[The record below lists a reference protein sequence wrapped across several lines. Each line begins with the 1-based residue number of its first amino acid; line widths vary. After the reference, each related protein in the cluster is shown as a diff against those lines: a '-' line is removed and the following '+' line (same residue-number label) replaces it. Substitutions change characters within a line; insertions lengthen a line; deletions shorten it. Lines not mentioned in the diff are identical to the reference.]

1 MNKRTHILTGALAV
15 AAVLLLGAASVGTG
29 FSAWKTQVGVRAAL
43 SMQDGR
49 QLALQEAALTVY
61 QPAVQAAE
69 QTPEETP
76 EAKAAEKSAAAAD
89 NAQAPEKTAAPEP
102 AAASRAEDA
111 QPAGEAGTEPG
122 TAEEAADAQAELLA
136 LAAPETAEPTALEPE
151 AAEEGRT
158 EAAEPEQKSETTE
171 PEPLESAEPQ
181 TNESAA
187 PEQPEPE
194 PTADTP
200 QPEPETQAAAPKG
213 TPVEVSRPQGLCA
226 EYPEVTLQP
235 GGWAEYQVVLVNE
248 GTADAALP
256 ELEIPDLPEG
266 LHCEPPE
273 LPESGLLRAGERL
286 TLTWIVHCEGEGRP
300 VAFSVTAHLTQLP
313 IAPAP
318 SAAYTIVPGS
328 GREEETP

>member
-1 MNKRTHILTGALAV
+1 MNKRTHILPGVLAV
-15 AAVLLLGAASVGTG
+15 AVVLLLGAASVGTG

-76 EAKAAEKSAAAAD
+76 EAKAPEESAAAAD
-89 NAQAPEKTAAPEP
+89 NAQAPEETAAPEP

-111 QPAGEAGTEPG
+111 QPAGEAA
-122 TAEEAADAQAELLA
+122 AEEAADAQAELLA

-151 AAEEGRT
+151 AAE
-158 EAAEPEQKSETTE
+158 PEQKSETTG

-187 PEQPEPE
+187 PEQPESE
-194 PTADTP
+194 P
-200 QPEPETQAAAPKG
+200 AAAPKG

-318 SAAYTIVPGS
+318 SAAYTIAPGS

>member
-1 MNKRTHILTGALAV
+1 MNKRTHILTGALAA

-76 EAKAAEKSAAAAD
+76 EAKAPEESAAAAD
-89 NAQAPEKTAAPEP
+89 NAQAPEETAAPEP

-158 EAAEPEQKSETTE
+158 EAAEPEQKSETTG
-171 PEPLESAEPQ
+171 PEPLELAEPQ

-187 PEQPEPE
+187 PE
-194 PTADTP
+194 

-256 ELEIPDLPEG
+256 ELEIPDLPED
-266 LHCEPPE
+266 LHCELPE

-318 SAAYTIVPGS
+318 SAAYTIAPGS

>member
-1 MNKRTHILTGALAV
+1 MNKRTHILTGALAA

-76 EAKAAEKSAAAAD
+76 EAKAPEESAAAAD
-89 NAQAPEKTAAPEP
+89 NAQAPEETAAPEPEP

-158 EAAEPEQKSETTE
+158 EAAELEQKSETTG

-181 TNESAA
+181 TNES
-187 PEQPEPE
+187 
-194 PTADTP
+194 ADTP

-266 LHCEPPE
+266 LHCELPE

-318 SAAYTIVPGS
+318 SAAYTIAPGS

>member
-1 MNKRTHILTGALAV
+1 MNKRTHILTGALAA

-76 EAKAAEKSAAAAD
+76 AAKAPEESAAAAD
-89 NAQAPEKTAAPEP
+89 NAQAPEETAAPEPEP

-111 QPAGEAGTEPG
+111 QPAGEAGTKPG

-158 EAAEPEQKSETTE
+158 EAAEPEQ
-171 PEPLESAEPQ
+171 PES
-181 TNESAA
+181 
-187 PEQPEPE
+187 
-194 PTADTP
+194 
-200 QPEPETQAAAPKG
+200 ETQAAAPKG

-266 LHCEPPE
+266 LHCELPE

-313 IAPAP
+313 ITPAP

>member
-1 MNKRTHILTGALAV
+1 MNKWTHILTGALAA

-76 EAKAAEKSAAAAD
+76 EAKAPEESAAAAD

-102 AAASRAEDA
+102 EPAAASRAEDA
-111 QPAGEAGTEPG
+111 QPVGEAGTKPG

-136 LAAPETAEPTALEPE
+136 LVAQETAEPTALEPE

-158 EAAEPEQKSETTE
+158 EAAEPEQKSETTG

-187 PEQPEPE
+187 PKQPESE
-194 PTADTP
+194 P
-200 QPEPETQAAAPKG
+200 AASPKG

-266 LHCEPPE
+266 LHCELPE

-300 VAFSVTAHLTQLP
+300 VAFSVTAHLNQLP

-318 SAAYTIVPGS
+318 SAAYTIAPGS

>member
-1 MNKRTHILTGALAV
+1 MNKRTHILTGALAA

-76 EAKAAEKSAAAAD
+76 EAKAPEESAAAAD
-89 NAQAPEKTAAPEP
+89 NAQAPEETAAPEP

-111 QPAGEAGTEPG
+111 QPAGEAGTKPG

-151 AAEEGRT
+151 AVEEGRT
-158 EAAEPEQKSETTE
+158 EAAEPEQKSETTG

-187 PEQPEPE
+187 PEQPESE
-194 PTADTP
+194 P
-200 QPEPETQAAAPKG
+200 AAAPKG

-266 LHCEPPE
+266 LHCELPE

>member
-1 MNKRTHILTGALAV
+1 MNKRTHILTGALAA

-49 QLALQEAALTVY
+49 QLVLQEAALTVY

-76 EAKAAEKSAAAAD
+76 EAKAAEESAAAAD
-89 NAQAPEKTAAPEP
+89 NAQAPEETAAPEP

-187 PEQPEPE
+187 PEQPES
-194 PTADTP
+194 
-200 QPEPETQAAAPKG
+200 ETQAAAPKG

-248 GTADAALP
+248 GMADAALP

-266 LHCEPPE
+266 LHCELPE
-273 LPESGLLRAGERL
+273 LPESGLLRAGEQL

-318 SAAYTIVPGS
+318 SATYTIVPGS

>member
-1 MNKRTHILTGALAV
+1 MNKRTHILTGALAA

-76 EAKAAEKSAAAAD
+76 EAKAPEESAAAAD

-102 AAASRAEDA
+102 
-111 QPAGEAGTEPG
+111 
-122 TAEEAADAQAELLA
+122 
-136 LAAPETAEPTALEPE
+136 AEPTALEPE

-158 EAAEPEQKSETTE
+158 EAAEPEQKSETTG

-187 PEQPEPE
+187 PEQPES
-194 PTADTP
+194 
-200 QPEPETQAAAPKG
+200 ETQAAAPKG

-266 LHCEPPE
+266 LHCELPE

>member
-1 MNKRTHILTGALAV
+1 MNKRTHILTGALAA

-76 EAKAAEKSAAAAD
+76 EAKAPEESAAAAD
-89 NAQAPEKTAAPEP
+89 NAQAPEETAAPEP

-158 EAAEPEQKSETTE
+158 EAAEPEQKSETTG

-181 TNESAA
+181 TNESADT
-187 PEQPEPE
+187 PQQPEP
-194 PTADTP
+194 
-200 QPEPETQAAAPKG
+200 AAAPKG

-226 EYPEVTLQP
+226 EYPEVTIQP

-266 LHCEPPE
+266 LHCELPE

>member
-1 MNKRTHILTGALAV
+1 MNKRTHILTGALAA

-61 QPAVQAAE
+61 QPAAQAAE

-76 EAKAAEKSAAAAD
+76 EAKAPEESAAAAD
-89 NAQAPEKTAAPEP
+89 NAQAPEETAAPEP
-102 AAASRAEDA
+102 AAASREEDA
-111 QPAGEAGTEPG
+111 QPAGEAGTKPG

-151 AAEEGRT
+151 AAEEERT
-158 EAAEPEQKSETTE
+158 EAAK

-187 PEQPEPE
+187 PEQPESE
-194 PTADTP
+194 P
-200 QPEPETQAAAPKG
+200 AAAPKG

>member
-1 MNKRTHILTGALAV
+1 MNKRTHILTGALAA
-15 AAVLLLGAASVGTG
+15 AAVLLLEAASVGMG
-29 FSAWKTQVGVRAAL
+29 FSTWKTQVGVRAAL

-76 EAKAAEKSAAAAD
+76 EAKAPEESAAAAD
-89 NAQAPEKTAAPEP
+89 NAQAPEETAAPEPEP

-151 AAEEGRT
+151 AAE
-158 EAAEPEQKSETTE
+158 PEQKAETTE

-187 PEQPEPE
+187 PEQPESE
-194 PTADTP
+194 PAADTP
-200 QPEPETQAAAPKG
+200 QPEPETQAAAPEG
-213 TPVEVSRPQGLCA
+213 TPVEVSQPEGLCA
-226 EYPEVTLQP
+226 EYPEVPLQP
-235 GGWAEYQVVLVNE
+235 GGWAEYRVVLVNE
-248 GTADAALP
+248 GTADAALL

-266 LHCEPPE
+266 VSCEGPE
-273 LPESGLLRAGERL
+273 LPESGLLRAGQRL
-286 TLTWIVHCEGEGRP
+286 TLTWIVHCEGESRT
-300 VAFSVTAHLTQLP
+300 VAFSVTARLTQPP

-318 SAAYTIVPGS
+318 SAAYTIAPGS

>member
-1 MNKRTHILTGALAV
+1 MNKRTHILTGALAA

-76 EAKAAEKSAAAAD
+76 EAKAAEESAAAAD

-111 QPAGEAGTEPG
+111 QPAGEA
-122 TAEEAADAQAELLA
+122 AADAQAELLA
-136 LAAPETAEPTALEPE
+136 LAAPETAEPTALELE

-158 EAAEPEQKSETTE
+158 ESAEPEQKSETTE
-171 PEPLESAEPQ
+171 SEPLESAEPQ

-187 PEQPEPE
+187 PEQPESE
-194 PTADTP
+194 P
-200 QPEPETQAAAPKG
+200 AAALKG

-266 LHCEPPE
+266 LHCELPE

-318 SAAYTIVPGS
+318 SAAYTIAPGS

>member
-1 MNKRTHILTGALAV
+1 MNKRTHILTGALAA

-76 EAKAAEKSAAAAD
+76 EAKAPEESAAAAD
-89 NAQAPEKTAAPEP
+89 NARAPEKTAAPEPEP

-111 QPAGEAGTEPG
+111 QPAGEAA
-122 TAEEAADAQAELLA
+122 AEEAADAQAELLA

-158 EAAEPEQKSETTE
+158 EAAK
-171 PEPLESAEPQ
+171 
-181 TNESAA
+181 
-187 PEQPEPE
+187 PEQPESE
-194 PTADTP
+194 PAADTP
-200 QPEPETQAAAPKG
+200 QPEPETQAAAPEG

-266 LHCEPPE
+266 LHCELPE

>member
-1 MNKRTHILTGALAV
+1 MNKRTHILTGALAA

-76 EAKAAEKSAAAAD
+76 EAKAAEESAAAAD
-89 NAQAPEKTAAPEP
+89 NAQAPEKTAVSEPEP

-111 QPAGEAGTEPG
+111 QPAGEAA
-122 TAEEAADAQAELLA
+122 AEEAADAQAELLA

-151 AAEEGRT
+151 AAKEGRT

-187 PEQPEPE
+187 PE
-194 PTADTP
+194 
-200 QPEPETQAAAPKG
+200 G
-213 TPVEVSRPQGLCA
+213 IPVEVSRPQGLCA

-318 SAAYTIVPGS
+318 SAAYTIAPGS

>member
-1 MNKRTHILTGALAV
+1 MNKRTHILTGALAA

-49 QLALQEAALTVY
+49 QLVLQEAALTVY

-89 NAQAPEKTAAPEP
+89 NAQAPEETAAPEP

-111 QPAGEAGTEPG
+111 QPAGEAA
-122 TAEEAADAQAELLA
+122 AEEAADAQAELLA

-181 TNESAA
+181 TNES
-187 PEQPEPE
+187 
-194 PTADTP
+194 
-200 QPEPETQAAAPKG
+200 AAPKG

>member
-1 MNKRTHILTGALAV
+1 MNKRTHILTGALAA

-89 NAQAPEKTAAPEP
+89 NAQAPEETAAPEPEP
-102 AAASRAEDA
+102 AAASRVKDA

-158 EAAEPEQKSETTE
+158 ESAEPEQKSETTG
-171 PEPLESAEPQ
+171 PEPLESAELQ

-187 PEQPEPE
+187 PE
-194 PTADTP
+194 

-266 LHCEPPE
+266 LHCELPE

>member
-1 MNKRTHILTGALAV
+1 MNKRTHILTGVLAA

-76 EAKAAEKSAAAAD
+76 EAKAAEESAAAAD
-89 NAQAPEKTAAPEP
+89 NAQAPEETAAPEP

-111 QPAGEAGTEPG
+111 RPAGEAGTEPG
-122 TAEEAADAQAELLA
+122 TAEEAADVQPELLA

-151 AAEEGRT
+151 AAKEGRT

-187 PEQPEPE
+187 PE
-194 PTADTP
+194 
-200 QPEPETQAAAPKG
+200 G
-213 TPVEVSRPQGLCA
+213 TPVEMSRPQGLCA

-273 LPESGLLRAGERL
+273 LPESGLLRAGEQL

>member
-76 EAKAAEKSAAAAD
+76 EAKAPEESAAAAD
-89 NAQAPEKTAAPEP
+89 NAQAPEETDAPEP

-122 TAEEAADAQAELLA
+122 TAEEAADAQPELLA
-136 LAAPETAEPTALEPE
+136 LAALETAEPTALEPE

-158 EAAEPEQKSETTE
+158 EAAEPE
-171 PEPLESAEPQ
+171 PLESAEPQ
-181 TNESAA
+181 TNESAE
-187 PEQPEPE
+187 PEQPES
-194 PTADTP
+194 
-200 QPEPETQAAAPKG
+200 ETQAAAPKG

-256 ELEIPDLPEG
+256 ELEIPALPEG
-266 LHCEPPE
+266 LHCELPE

>member
-1 MNKRTHILTGALAV
+1 MNKRTHILTGALTA

-76 EAKAAEKSAAAAD
+76 EAKAPEESAAAAD
-89 NAQAPEKTAAPEP
+89 NAQAPEETAAPEPEP

-158 EAAEPEQKSETTE
+158 EAAEPEQKSETTG

-187 PEQPEPE
+187 PEQPESE
-194 PTADTP
+194 P
-200 QPEPETQAAAPKG
+200 AAAPKG
-213 TPVEVSRPQGLCA
+213 IPVEVSRPQGLCA

-266 LHCEPPE
+266 LHCELPE

>member
-1 MNKRTHILTGALAV
+1 MNKRTHILTGALAA

-76 EAKAAEKSAAAAD
+76 EAKAPEESAAAAD
-89 NAQAPEKTAAPEP
+89 NAQAPEETAAPEP

-111 QPAGEAGTEPG
+111 QPAGEAA
-122 TAEEAADAQAELLA
+122 AEEAADAQAELLA

-151 AAEEGRT
+151 AAE
-158 EAAEPEQKSETTE
+158 PEQKSETTG

-187 PEQPEPE
+187 PEQPESE
-194 PTADTP
+194 P
-200 QPEPETQAAAPKG
+200 AAAPKG

-266 LHCEPPE
+266 LHCELPE

-318 SAAYTIVPGS
+318 SAAYTIAPGS

>member
-1 MNKRTHILTGALAV
+1 MNKRTHILTGALAA

-76 EAKAAEKSAAAAD
+76 EAKAPEESAAAAD
-89 NAQAPEKTAAPEP
+89 NAQAPEETAAPEP

-187 PEQPEPE
+187 PKQPESE
-194 PTADTP
+194 P
-200 QPEPETQAAAPKG
+200 AAAPKG

-266 LHCEPPE
+266 LHCELPE

-313 IAPAP
+313 ITPAP

>member
-1 MNKRTHILTGALAV
+1 MNKRTHILTGALAA

-76 EAKAAEKSAAAAD
+76 EAKAPEESAAAAD
-89 NAQAPEKTAAPEP
+89 NAQAPEETAAPEP

-111 QPAGEAGTEPG
+111 QPAGEAA
-122 TAEEAADAQAELLA
+122 AEEAELLA
-136 LAAPETAEPTALEPE
+136 FAAPETAEPTALEPE
-151 AAEEGRT
+151 AAEEGRR
-158 EAAEPEQKSETTE
+158 EAAE

-187 PEQPEPE
+187 PEQPESE
-194 PTADTP
+194 PAADTP
-200 QPEPETQAAAPKG
+200 QPESETQAAAPKG

-266 LHCEPPE
+266 LHCELPE

-300 VAFSVTAHLTQLP
+300 VAFSVTAHLNQLP

>member
-1 MNKRTHILTGALAV
+1 MNKRTHILAGVLTA
-15 AAVLLLGAASVGTG
+15 AAVLLLGAASTKTG
-29 FSAWKTQVGVRAAL
+29 LSAWKTQVGVQAAL
-43 SMQDGR
+43 SLQDGR
-49 QLALQEAALTVY
+49 QLALQDAALTVY
-61 QPAVQAAE
+61 RPAVQA
-69 QTPEETP
+69 PEETP
-76 EAKAAEKSAAAAD
+76 ETNAAEEPAATPD
-89 NAQAPEKTAAPEP
+89 NAPEP
-102 AAASRAEDA
+102 AASAAPEPTTPEPTETALPEDA
-111 QPAGEAGTEPG
+111 PPAEETGSETGTGEA
-122 TAEEAADAQAELLA
+122 AADAPAQPQA
-136 LAAPETAEPTALEPE
+136 LAAPMNAEPTALEP
-151 AAEEGRT
+151 

-194 PTADTP
+194 M
-200 QPEPETQAAAPKG
+200 QAAAPKG

>member
-1 MNKRTHILTGALAV
+1 MNKRTHILTGALAA

-76 EAKAAEKSAAAAD
+76 EAKAAEESAAAAD

-102 AAASRAEDA
+102 AAASREEDA

-158 EAAEPEQKSETTE
+158 EAAEPEQKLETTE

-181 TNESAA
+181 TNES
-187 PEQPEPE
+187 
-194 PTADTP
+194 
-200 QPEPETQAAAPKG
+200 AAPKG

-286 TLTWIVHCEGEGRP
+286 TLTWIVHCEGEGWP
-300 VAFSVTAHLTQLP
+300 VAFSVTAHLTRLP

>member
-1 MNKRTHILTGALAV
+1 MNKRTHILTGALAA

-76 EAKAAEKSAAAAD
+76 EAKAPEESAAAAD
-89 NAQAPEKTAAPEP
+89 NAQAPEETAAPEPEP

-111 QPAGEAGTEPG
+111 QPAGKAGTEPG

-158 EAAEPEQKSETTE
+158 EAAEPEQ
-171 PEPLESAEPQ
+171 PES
-181 TNESAA
+181 
-187 PEQPEPE
+187 
-194 PTADTP
+194 
-200 QPEPETQAAAPKG
+200 ETQAAAPKG

-266 LHCEPPE
+266 LHCELPE

-318 SAAYTIVPGS
+318 SAAYTIAPGS

>member
-1 MNKRTHILTGALAV
+1 MNKRTHILTGALAA

-69 QTPEETP
+69 QTPEEMP

-89 NAQAPEKTAAPEP
+89 NAQAPEETAAPEP

-111 QPAGEAGTEPG
+111 QPAGEAA
-122 TAEEAADAQAELLA
+122 AEEAADAQAELLA

-158 EAAEPEQKSETTE
+158 EAAEPE
-171 PEPLESAEPQ
+171 PLESAEPQ

-187 PEQPEPE
+187 PE
-194 PTADTP
+194 

-266 LHCEPPE
+266 LHCKPPE
-273 LPESGLLRAGERL
+273 LPESGLLRAGEQL

>member
-1 MNKRTHILTGALAV
+1 MNKRTHILTGALAA

-76 EAKAAEKSAAAAD
+76 EAKAPEESAAAAD
-89 NAQAPEKTAAPEP
+89 NAQAPEETAAPEP

-158 EAAEPEQKSETTE
+158 EAAEPE
-171 PEPLESAEPQ
+171 PLESAEPQ

-187 PEQPEPE
+187 PEQPESE
-194 PTADTP
+194 PAADTP

-266 LHCEPPE
+266 LHCELPE
-273 LPESGLLRAGERL
+273 LPESGLLQAGERL

>member
-1 MNKRTHILTGALAV
+1 MNKRTHILTGALAA

-76 EAKAAEKSAAAAD
+76 EAKAPEESAAAAD
-89 NAQAPEKTAAPEP
+89 NAQAPEETAAPEP

-111 QPAGEAGTEPG
+111 QPAGEAA
-122 TAEEAADAQAELLA
+122 AEEAADAQAELLA

-158 EAAEPEQKSETTE
+158 EAAEPEQKSETTG

-194 PTADTP
+194 PAADTP
-200 QPEPETQAAAPKG
+200 QPKPEMQAAAPKG

-266 LHCEPPE
+266 LHCELPE

>member
-1 MNKRTHILTGALAV
+1 MNKRTHILTGALAA

-69 QTPEETP
+69 TTPEETP

-89 NAQAPEKTAAPEP
+89 NAQAPEETAAPEP

-136 LAAPETAEPTALEPE
+136 LAAPETAEPTALELE

-158 EAAEPEQKSETTE
+158 EAAK

-187 PEQPEPE
+187 PE
-194 PTADTP
+194 
-200 QPEPETQAAAPKG
+200 G

-328 GREEETP
+328 GREETP

>member
-1 MNKRTHILTGALAV
+1 MNKRTHILTGALAA

-29 FSAWKTQVGVRAAL
+29 FSVWKTQVGVRAAL

-76 EAKAAEKSAAAAD
+76 EAKAPEESAAAAD
-89 NAQAPEKTAAPEP
+89 NAQAPEETAALEP

-158 EAAEPEQKSETTE
+158 EAAEPEQKSETTG

-187 PEQPEPE
+187 PE
-194 PTADTP
+194 

>member
-1 MNKRTHILTGALAV
+1 MNKRTHILTGALAA

-76 EAKAAEKSAAAAD
+76 EAKAPEESAAAAD
-89 NAQAPEKTAAPEP
+89 NAQAPEETAAPEP
-102 AAASRAEDA
+102 AAASRAKDA
-111 QPAGEAGTEPG
+111 QPTGEARIEPG

-158 EAAEPEQKSETTE
+158 EAAEPEQKSETTG

-181 TNESAA
+181 TNES
-187 PEQPEPE
+187 
-194 PTADTP
+194 D
-200 QPEPETQAAAPKG
+200 APKG

-266 LHCEPPE
+266 LHCELPE

-300 VAFSVTAHLTQLP
+300 FAFSVTAHLTQLP

>member
-1 MNKRTHILTGALAV
+1 MNKRTHILTGALAA

-76 EAKAAEKSAAAAD
+76 EAKAPEESAAAAD
-89 NAQAPEKTAAPEP
+89 NAQAPEETAAPEP

-136 LAAPETAEPTALEPE
+136 LAAPETAEPTALEPA

-158 EAAEPEQKSETTE
+158 EAAEPEQKSETTG

-187 PEQPEPE
+187 PEQPESE
-194 PTADTP
+194 PTAA
-200 QPEPETQAAAPKG
+200 PEG

-266 LHCEPPE
+266 LHCELPE

>member
-1 MNKRTHILTGALAV
+1 MNKRTHILTGALAA

-43 SMQDGR
+43 SIQDGR

-76 EAKAAEKSAAAAD
+76 EAKAAE
-89 NAQAPEKTAAPEP
+89 
-102 AAASRAEDA
+102 DA
-111 QPAGEAGTEPG
+111 QPAGEAA
-122 TAEEAADAQAELLA
+122 AEEAADAQAELLA

-158 EAAEPEQKSETTE
+158 EAAEPEQKSETTG

-194 PTADTP
+194 PAADTP

-266 LHCEPPE
+266 LHCELPE

-318 SAAYTIVPGS
+318 SAAYTIAPGS

>member
-1 MNKRTHILTGALAV
+1 MNKRTHILTGALAA

-69 QTPEETP
+69 QTPEEMP
-76 EAKAAEKSAAAAD
+76 EAKAPEESAAAAD
-89 NAQAPEKTAAPEP
+89 NAQAPEETAAPEP
-102 AAASRAEDA
+102 AAASREEDA
-111 QPAGEAGTEPG
+111 QPAGEAGIEPG

-158 EAAEPEQKSETTE
+158 EAAEPEQKSETTG

-187 PEQPEPE
+187 PEQPESE
-194 PTADTP
+194 P
-200 QPEPETQAAAPKG
+200 AAAPKG
-213 TPVEVSRPQGLCA
+213 TSVEVSRPQGLCA

-256 ELEIPDLPEG
+256 ELEIPALPEG
-266 LHCEPPE
+266 LHCELPE

-286 TLTWIVHCEGEGRP
+286 TLTWIVHCEGEDRP

>member
-1 MNKRTHILTGALAV
+1 MNKRTHILTGALAA

-76 EAKAAEKSAAAAD
+76 EVKAPEKSAAAAD
-89 NAQAPEKTAAPEP
+89 NAQAPEETAAPEP

-158 EAAEPEQKSETTE
+158 EAAEPEQKSETTG

-187 PEQPEPE
+187 PE
-194 PTADTP
+194 

-213 TPVEVSRPQGLCA
+213 TPVEVSRPQGLCV

-266 LHCEPPE
+266 LHCELPE

-286 TLTWIVHCEGEGRP
+286 TLTWIVHCAGEGRP

-318 SAAYTIVPGS
+318 SAAYTIAPGS

>member
-1 MNKRTHILTGALAV
+1 MNKRTHILTGALAA

-76 EAKAAEKSAAAAD
+76 EAKAPEESAAAAD
-89 NAQAPEKTAAPEP
+89 NAQAPEETAAPEPEP

-136 LAAPETAEPTALEPE
+136 LAAQETAEPTALEPE

-158 EAAEPEQKSETTE
+158 EAAK

-187 PEQPEPE
+187 PEQPESE
-194 PTADTP
+194 PAADTP
-200 QPEPETQAAAPKG
+200 QPEPEMQAAAPKG

-256 ELEIPDLPEG
+256 ELEISDLPEG
-266 LHCEPPE
+266 LHCELPE

>member
-1 MNKRTHILTGALAV
+1 MNKRTHILTGALAA

-76 EAKAAEKSAAAAD
+76 DAKVPEESAAAAD
-89 NAQAPEKTAAPEP
+89 NAQAPEETAAPEP

-136 LAAPETAEPTALEPE
+136 LAAPENAEPTALEPK

-158 EAAEPEQKSETTE
+158 EAAEPEQKSETTG

-187 PEQPEPE
+187 PEQPESE
-194 PTADTP
+194 P
-200 QPEPETQAAAPKG
+200 AAAPKG

-266 LHCEPPE
+266 LHCEPTE
-273 LPESGLLRAGERL
+273 RPESGLLRAGERL

-318 SAAYTIVPGS
+318 SAAHTIVPGS